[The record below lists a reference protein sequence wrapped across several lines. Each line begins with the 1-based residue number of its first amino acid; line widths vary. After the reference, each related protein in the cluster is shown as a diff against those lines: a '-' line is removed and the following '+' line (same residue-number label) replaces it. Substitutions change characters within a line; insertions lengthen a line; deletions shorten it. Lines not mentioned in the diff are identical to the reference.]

1 MICIEILHYSS
12 EAYNFLVCPAN
23 LNKDQLITIVNKIE
37 GQITKNCMLYAQ
49 LSPTPPKSMF
59 IECYCLNPKLI
70 MEGRG

>member
-12 EAYNFLVCPAN
+12 EVYNFLVCPAN

-49 LSPTPPKSMF
+49 LSSTP
-59 IECYCLNPKLI
+59 
-70 MEGRG
+70 